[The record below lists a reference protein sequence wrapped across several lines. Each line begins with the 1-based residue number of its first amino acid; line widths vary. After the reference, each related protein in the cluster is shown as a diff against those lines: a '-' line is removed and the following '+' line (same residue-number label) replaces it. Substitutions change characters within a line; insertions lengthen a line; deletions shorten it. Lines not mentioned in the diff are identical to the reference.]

1 LIDPQSRWF
10 VVMLAA
16 MNAMTALAVDTS
28 LPAMPAIGHA
38 FASGPDRVQLTLS
51 LFMFGYALGQVVAG
65 PLSDRFGRRP
75 ILLLGLGIYSL
86 CSLGCAVSDNI
97 GMLILFRFVEA
108 FGAATGPSMSRA
120 VVRDYH
126 AGARA
131 SHMLSS
137 VQLAMGFA
145 LVAAPILG
153 SFLLAYIGWRGIFL
167 FLALFGAILLLAVS
181 FGLAESLATPD
192 PQAAHPARLLRN
204 IMTFFG
210 NRICVG
216 YALINGCIVGG
227 MLAFISGIPFVMID
241 VFDVL
246 PRNFGF
252 YFSLAACGMIVG
264 ATVNRRLV
272 RRLAPDRVL
281 RRGLFIQASGGAVLL
296 AISFFHLP
304 SPVIFMLPVMAYTFS
319 QGLVMPNAI
328 AGAMEPL
335 PYMAGLAAALLGAV
349 QMGSGGITGYIVNAL
364 YDRTPV
370 PLAAMMAGLALSGLV
385 AYHLIIYR
393 RAGAAPLEQASGR

>member
-1 LIDPQSRWF
+1 M
-10 VVMLAA
+10 VMLAA

-38 FASGPDRVQLTLS
+38 FTANPDEVQLTLS
-51 LFMFGYALGQVVAG
+51 LFMFGYALGQVAAG

-75 ILLLGLGIYSL
+75 VLLIGLAVYTL
-86 CSLGCAVSDNI
+86 CGVGCAVSDSI
-97 GMLILFRFVEA
+97 GMLILFRFIEA

-131 SHMLSS
+131 SRMLSS

-153 SFLLAYIGWRGIFL
+153 SFLLTYVGWRGIFL
-167 FLALFGAILLLAVS
+167 FLALFGAILILVVW
-181 FGLAESLATPD
+181 FGLDESLATPD
-192 PQAAHPARLLRN
+192 PQAAHPARLLSN
-204 IMTFFG
+204 IMAFFG

-216 YALINGCIVGG
+216 YALINGCVVGG

-241 VFDVL
+241 VFDVK

-264 ATVNRRLV
+264 ATVNGRLV
-272 RRLAPDRVL
+272 RRLAPDRIL
-281 RRGLFIQASGGAVLL
+281 RRGLFIQAVAGLVLL
-296 AISFFHLP
+296 TISFLSLS
-304 SPVIFMLPVMAYTFS
+304 SPLIFMLPVMAYSFS
-319 QGLVMPNAI
+319 QGLVMPNAV

-349 QMGSGGITGYIVNAL
+349 QMGAGGVTGYIVNAL

-370 PLAAMMAGLALSGLV
+370 PLAAMLAGLACCGLI
-385 AYHLIIYR
+385 AYHLVIYR
-393 RAGAAPLEQASGR
+393 RVGAAPLEEVRGG